1 MTIATVIGCIV
12 AGIILIAILSIP
24 YIISYA
30 MACRYAETLLE
41 EDREQFWKDYLI
53 ELNKHNEGEIL

>member
-1 MTIATVIGCIV
+1 MSILTVIGCIV

-30 MACRYAETLLE
+30 MACRYADTLQE
-41 EDREQFWKDYLI
+41 EDREQFWKDYLM

>member
-30 MACRYAETLLE
+30 MACRYADTLPE
-41 EDREQFWKDYLI
+41 EDREQFWKDYLM

>member
-1 MTIATVIGCIV
+1 MSILTVIGCIV
-12 AGIILIAILSIP
+12 AGIVLIAILSIP

-30 MACRYAETLLE
+30 MACRYAETLPE
-41 EDREQFWKDYLI
+41 SDKEQFWKDYLM

>member
-30 MACRYAETLLE
+30 MACRYADTLPE
-41 EDREQFWKDYLI
+41 EDMEQFWKDYLM

>member
-30 MACRYAETLLE
+30 MDCRYAETIPE
-41 EDREQFWKDYLI
+41 EDREQFWKDYLM

>member
-30 MACRYAETLLE
+30 MAYRYAETLPE
-41 EDREQFWKDYLI
+41 EDREKFWNDYFM
-53 ELNKHNEGEIL
+53 ELNKHNEGDLV

>member
-30 MACRYAETLLE
+30 MACRYADTLPE
-41 EDREQFWKDYLI
+41 DDREQFWNDYLM

>member
-1 MTIATVIGCIV
+1 MSILTVIGCIV

-30 MACRYAETLLE
+30 MACRYAETLPE
-41 EDREQFWKDYLI
+41 EDREKFWNDTI
-53 ELNKHNEGEIL
+53 

>member
-30 MACRYAETLLE
+30 MACRYADTLPE
-41 EDREQFWKDYLI
+41 EDREKFWKDYLM
-53 ELNKHNEGEIL
+53 ELNKHNEGEII

>member
-1 MTIATVIGCIV
+1 MTILTVIGCIV

-30 MACRYAETLLE
+30 MACRYAETLPE
-41 EDREQFWKDYLI
+41 EEQEKFWRDY
-53 ELNKHNEGEIL
+53 NEQISKEVW